1 MTSLEDASN
10 SAANS
15 AATWWSPWQMVAGPK
30 PSAGIRGGGKCR
42 TNDVI
47 YMVGFESKR
56 NDVCRRQY
64 LRERKIQWMDE
75 TLHKLIGGFSHY
87 L

>member
-1 MTSLEDASN
+1 MTSWEDASN

-15 AATWWSPWQMVAGPK
+15 AATWWSPWQMVAGPCHH
-30 PSAGIRGGGKCR
+30 PQESGVAESAVPTMSPPI
-42 TNDVI
+42 
-47 YMVGFESKR
+47 S
-56 NDVCRRQY
+56 Q
-64 LRERKIQWMDE
+64 RKKDTVDGCE